1 MSYSITPYINRDTGK
16 GASFWS
22 VVILSIV
29 FHVICLVVVPVLGYL
44 FWKPQ
49 HFDRPKAFQLVSLPI
64 PPSMPKKAIVP
75 KDAPKQRVA
84 QNIPEPAKVPGPAP
98 KVKDNTKTPSK
109 NEPAQSTKENLD
121 ELASLLDEIPAP
133 AQISAPGDFKYPWY
147 LTNVQNKIQ
156 RYWNPPSE
164 NKQLKVVVTFTI
176 FSDGT
181 ISEPKVLKSC
191 GNTTIDNLAIRA
203 VRLAAP
209 FGKLNVGFNTRS
221 LDLNVT
227 LNPTRN

>member
-1 MSYSITPYINRDTGK
+1 MSYSITPYINRESGK

-22 VVILSIV
+22 VVILSVV
-29 FHVICLVVVPVLGYL
+29 FHIICLVGIPVLGNMFL
-44 FWKPQ
+44 KSK
-49 HFDRPKAFQLVSLPI
+49 HFDRPKAFQLVSLPVQ
-64 PPSMPKKAIVP
+64 PNMPKKAIVP

-84 QNIPEPAKVPGPAP
+84 QNKPEPAKVPGPVP
-98 KVKDNTKTPSK
+98 KVKEDKKRPSK
-109 NEPAQSTKENLD
+109 NEPAQSINENLD

-164 NKQLKVVVTFTI
+164 NKKLKVVIAFTI

-181 ISEPKVLKSC
+181 ISEPKVLKSS

-209 FGKLNVGFNTRS
+209 FGKLNAGFNARS